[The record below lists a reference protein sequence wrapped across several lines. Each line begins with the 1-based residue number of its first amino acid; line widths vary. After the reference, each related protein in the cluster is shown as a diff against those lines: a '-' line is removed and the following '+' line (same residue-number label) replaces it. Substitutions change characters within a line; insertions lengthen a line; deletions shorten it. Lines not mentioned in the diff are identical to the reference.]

1 MNTMRVGA
9 EDGKS
14 LVPADLAG
22 VGWRRLRCDA
32 TGPVQ
37 SQTLG
42 RRGRILSGL
51 SGGPQMTR
59 IDGDWLEAFD
69 EAMLGFFAIDHADAG
84 MDQCLLECYSDLPA
98 REAALAFGE
107 DYELCRVDR
116 FWPPPQLV
124 LNS

>member
-14 LVPADLAG
+14 LVPVDVVG

-37 SQTLG
+37 SQALG
-42 RRGRILSGL
+42 RGGGMLSGL
-51 SGGPQMTR
+51 SGKPQMTR

-84 MDQCLLECYSDLPA
+84 MDEFLLGCYAGIPA

-107 DYELCRVDR
+107 DYDLNRVDR
-116 FWPPPQLV
+116 FWPSPG
-124 LNS
+124 LNVSS

>member
-1 MNTMRVGA
+1 
-9 EDGKS
+9 
-14 LVPADLAG
+14 
-22 VGWRRLRCDA
+22 
-32 TGPVQ
+32 
-37 SQTLG
+37 
-42 RRGRILSGL
+42 
-51 SGGPQMTR
+51 MTK

-107 DYELCRVDR
+107 DYELCRVDT
-116 FWPPPQLV
+116 FWPPPRLV